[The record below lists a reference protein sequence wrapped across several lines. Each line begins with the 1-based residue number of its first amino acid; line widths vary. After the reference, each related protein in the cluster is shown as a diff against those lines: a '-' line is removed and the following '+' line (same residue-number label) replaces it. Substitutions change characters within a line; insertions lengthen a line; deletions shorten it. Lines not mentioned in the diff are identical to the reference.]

1 MRWRKV
7 KQNPKPPTQAK
18 HKANSAL
25 PPTNALPHRLIQ
37 ELEQNSSDSL
47 QIANFWERGKAQVI
61 DTFMIYLPLLYFLTY
76 VVVGSAQGFRNS
88 TWAPFSGVLIYG
100 ILVALLLAF
109 KGQTPG
115 KKAYNLWIVRE
126 NGKNVTFAFALL
138 RFFAFLLSGVSIVG
152 IFMPLWRRDKKALHD
167 ILLLSLIHISEP
179 TRPY

>member
-76 VVVGSAQGFRNS
+76 VVVGSAQGFRDS

-138 RFFAFLLSGVSIVG
+138 RFFSS
-152 IFMPLWRRDKKALHD
+152 LWRQYRRNLYAFVAQRQKSIARYFAQNPHSQKR
-167 ILLLSLIHISEP
+167 LIF
-179 TRPY
+179 Y